1 MEFIK
6 VQNKLYTVLGMYGG
20 YAYLGLP
27 LDVNNDV
34 VKNGV
39 IWEMQP
45 FYWENSIS
53 HPDKIKIL
61 YFKIIRFF
69 KKDCFGKSKFKTF
82 INETKLNLLR
92 ILN

>member
-45 FYWENSIS
+45 FYWENT
-53 HPDKIKIL
+53 L
-61 YFKIIRFF
+61 F
-69 KKDCFGKSKFKTF
+69 
-82 INETKLNLLR
+82 
-92 ILN
+92 